1 MLDLVIFSWYPA
13 NLKTKQG
20 KKCHENFELSSMLQW
35 DEILMDYGV
44 KEYIPQKVLRTKNS
58 VFNVPKAY
66 FYESTDTYKTIFM
79 RKLPLRFRQ
88 KWPLFEF

>member
-1 MLDLVIFSWYPA
+1 MRRNTNGLWC
-13 NLKTKQG
+13 QR
-20 KKCHENFELSSMLQW
+20 
-35 DEILMDYGV
+35 
-44 KEYIPQKVLRTKNS
+44 IPQKVLRTKNS

-88 KWPLFEF
+88 IPIGLKKFKKDSICPASQRSFSCENLFSRD

>member
-66 FYESTDTYKTIFM
+66 FYESTDIK
-79 RKLPLRFRQ
+79 
-88 KWPLFEF
+88 